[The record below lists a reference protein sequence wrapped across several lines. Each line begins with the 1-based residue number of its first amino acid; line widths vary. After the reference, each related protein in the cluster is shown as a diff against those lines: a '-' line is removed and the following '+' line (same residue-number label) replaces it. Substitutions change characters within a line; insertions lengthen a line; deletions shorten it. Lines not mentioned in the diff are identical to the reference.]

1 MEASGST
8 RRVHGYF
15 ENPIN
20 LVFFPSLSPSLSLSL
35 HPYTSSDRAM
45 KFPRRPNLSLF
56 PGHSGYTIRYPRAFL
71 SSTSLLPLLSTPFHP
86 NLSLA
91 SPPLLIP
98 LFPSSIYLSIYPS
111 PSLPVLVHS
120 LASMLLQQRRDP
132 SSSPPSPLTRG
143 GERDTAR
150 SNAASQTGR
159 KRKISV
165 SSDDDRADDSFSKRP
180 LKRRFAWFRAPLDFG
195 QSIDRGRNADIS
207 GPDIDRSSAFQ
218 HFDRVSVMVAEFW
231 QSVPK

>member
-20 LVFFPSLSPSLSLSL
+20 LVFFPSSSLPLSLFT
-35 HPYTSSDRAM
+35 HTTSSDRAM

-98 LFPSSIYLSIYPS
+98 LFPSSIHL
-111 PSLPVLVHS
+111 S
-120 LASMLLQQRRDP
+120 LAFSARRPRSFLGLLDAPRR
-132 SSSPPSPLTRG
+132 SSS
-143 GERDTAR
+143 
-150 SNAASQTGR
+150 
-159 KRKISV
+159 
-165 SSDDDRADDSFSKRP
+165 SSF
-180 LKRRFAWFRAPLDFG
+180 
-195 QSIDRGRNADIS
+195 
-207 GPDIDRSSAFQ
+207 
-218 HFDRVSVMVAEFW
+218 
-231 QSVPK
+231 